1 MSADIKIALRIAR
14 AAKVAEFMF
23 KQRTERIRWEEEELL
38 PFLEDLRKQLGAGGS
53 VPVYE
58 LEESDDVL
66 GTS

>member
-53 VPVYE
+53 VPLYE
-58 LEESDDVL
+58 LEESDEVS
-66 GTS
+66 GHA

>member
-53 VPVYE
+53 VPLYE
-58 LEESDDVL
+58 LEESDD
-66 GTS
+66 